1 MNVLTLSIKQKFFDE
16 ILAGNKTQEF
26 REIRPNTSQKYVRYK
41 VGDKEYK
48 HFEEVPEDQ
57 EPEVVPVKYDA
68 IKFLTGE
75 YKGTRPFAIVEVKGA
90 NVEILTDED
99 GNEIPYEVDGV
110 EYVMAQIVY
119 DLGKVIE
126 KSNV

>member
-1 MNVLTLSIKQKFFDE
+1 MKKC
-16 ILAGNKTQEF
+16 
-26 REIRPNTSQKYVRYK
+26 
-41 VGDKEYK
+41 
-48 HFEEVPEDQ
+48 PEDQ
-57 EPEVVPVKYDA
+57 EPEVVPVEYDA

-90 NVEILTDED
+90 KVEILTDED

-110 EYVMAQIVY
+110 EYVMAQIIY
-119 DLGKVIE
+119 DLGKVID

>member
-57 EPEVVPVKYDA
+57 EPEVVPVEYDA
-68 IKFLTGE
+68 IKFLIGE

-90 NVEILTDED
+90 KVEILTDED

-119 DLGKVIE
+119 DLGKVLD

>member
-16 ILAGNKTQEF
+16 ILAGKKTQEF
-26 REIRPNTSQKYVRYK
+26 REIRPNTSQKYIRYK
-41 VGDKEYK
+41 VGDKEYS
-48 HFEEVPEDQ
+48 HFEEVPEYQ
-57 EPEVVPVKYDA
+57 EPEVVPIKYDA

-90 NVEILTDED
+90 RVEILTDED

-119 DLGKVIE
+119 DLGNVLE

>member
-16 ILAGNKTQEF
+16 ILAGKKTQEF

-48 HFEEVPEDQ
+48 HFEEVPENQ
-57 EPEVVPVKYDA
+57 ESEVVPVEYDT